1 MEVTR
6 RTWDPTAGQGQ
17 TESWRPRVWGSAF
30 IGAEGGAGGFVCSPF
45 IGESKP
51 HKCQCKAW
59 EEEQQVAPKNRITQN
74 LQYKG
79 ALVRGGI
86 WPWQGHYRHVA
97 GKVFILDTITEVDA
111 GQSEDI
117 RRLSKLVR
125 H

>member
-1 MEVTR
+1 M
-6 RTWDPTAGQGQ
+6 
-17 TESWRPRVWGSAF
+17 
-30 IGAEGGAGGFVCSPF
+30 
-45 IGESKP
+45 
-51 HKCQCKAW
+51 
-59 EEEQQVAPKNRITQN
+59 APKNRITQN